1 MACRGSFGTRK
12 VESRNVHPVY
22 TDGYVTTCSVV
33 VGAESSGSNL
43 GRGGWTSSLIPVSV
57 IGEWTL
63 PIGLS
68 AGDPDCS
75 S

>member
-1 MACRGSFGTRK
+1 MARRGSFGTRK
-12 VESRNVHPVY
+12 VESRNVRPVY
-22 TDGYVTTCSVV
+22 ADGYVAMRNVV
-33 VGAESSGSNL
+33 VGAEGSGSNL

-63 PIGLS
+63 PVGLS
-68 AGDPDCS
+68 AGDPDHS